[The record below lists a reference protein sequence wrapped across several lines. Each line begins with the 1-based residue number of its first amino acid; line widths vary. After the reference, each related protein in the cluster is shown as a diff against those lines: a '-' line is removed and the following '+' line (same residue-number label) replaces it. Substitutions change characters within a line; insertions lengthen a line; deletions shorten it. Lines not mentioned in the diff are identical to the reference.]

1 MTTSNAG
8 VVLITGA
15 SSGIGEALAREYA
28 RRGWKTV
35 LLARRV
41 ERIAALAQAL
51 GGDGHSL
58 AVACD
63 VTHDGDCEAAVA
75 RALEVFGGVDV
86 VIANAGFGV
95 DGSFDQLTLDD
106 VRRQFETNV
115 YGVLRTAKAAL
126 PALTRAKGT
135 FVAIGSVAGF
145 VPAPGSMAYN
155 MSKACIA
162 SFCDTLR
169 TEWGPKGVSVT
180 HVAPGFVE
188 SDIRRTDR
196 TGVFKETRKESV
208 PGWLIM
214 PAKTAARQIM
224 DAVERRE
231 DEVILTRVGKFGVG
245 MARHAP
251 AVTRAIFGFVAP
263 RVGSRKAKDG

>member
-1 MTTSNAG
+1 MANTAAG

-51 GGDGHSL
+51 GGEGHSL
-58 AVACD
+58 AAACD

-75 RALEVFGGVDV
+75 RAVDAFGRVDAV
-86 VIANAGFGV
+86 VANAGFGV

-115 YGVLRTAKAAL
+115 YGVLRTAKAGLAPL
-126 PALTRAKGT
+126 ARSKGT
-135 FVAIGSVAGF
+135 FAAIGSVAGF
-145 VPAPGSMAYN
+145 IPTPGSMAYN
-155 MSKACIA
+155 MSKACVA

-169 TEWGPKGVSVT
+169 TEWGPKGIAVT
-180 HVAPGFVE
+180 HVAPGFVA

-196 TGVFKETRKESV
+196 MGVFKEGSREAV

-214 PAKTAARQIM
+214 PARTAAKQIA
-224 DAVERRE
+224 DAIARRD
-231 DEVILTRVGKFGVG
+231 DEVILTRVGKLGVG

-251 AVTRAIFGFVAP
+251 GLTRAIFGFAAP
-263 RVGSRKAKDG
+263 RVGSRKAK